1 MNDRDI
7 RSAFDNLKS
16 DVMTNVRTD
25 DRLDHITGRSRLQWR
40 PAVAV
45 LSGAAV
51 VALVIGGAILA
62 IQPSGDPDPVPP
74 ATGGSTTSIVDTTTS
89 NVAPVLPVP
98 PLGSVVIANRDVVG
112 LQEGDGYIAYLADRV
127 VGDGSGGVVVQI
139 DQRFNQI
146 SSAGEGRTIVR
157 ASEISSDDGPVTIR
171 LEDSVVIDGS
181 VHVLYL
187 VTRGSFERPY
197 QEVWTYDLDSGAS
210 ERLYRRD
217 ELESNI
223 LRVSLA
229 GDTMVVT
236 VAEESNSTYFLFFDA
251 AGRPS
256 AVSNPFG
263 PGRESTD
270 FASPL
275 VQGVLSPDGSTLLY
289 GQIQDVTTGEDGYLF
304 VDLVEWDL
312 AAGVEIRRAEIQLR
326 DGASPNRIDYDG
338 ATVVLGRQRNLITGT
353 PALAP
358 LRIESLDD
366 GIVTELGEAG
376 SPSLIKLRV
385 LDP

>member
-25 DRLDHITGRSRLQWR
+25 DRLDHVTGRSRLQWR
-40 PAVAV
+40 PAVAA

-51 VALVIGGAILA
+51 VALVIAGAILA
-62 IQPSGDPDPVPP
+62 SPPSGDPDPVPP
-74 ATGGSTTSIVDTTTS
+74 ATGGSTTSIVDTTTTT
-89 NVAPVLPVP
+89 VAPALPVP
-98 PLGSVVIANRDVVG
+98 PLGSVVIANRDVLA

-127 VGDGSGGVVVQI
+127 VGDGSGGIVVQI

-146 SSAGEGRTIVR
+146 SFAGEGRTIVS
-157 ASEISSDDGPVTIR
+157 ASEIPADDGPVTIR

-187 VTRGSFERPY
+187 VTGGSFERPY

-217 ELESNI
+217 EIESNI

-236 VAEESNSTYFLFFDA
+236 VAEESNSTYFLFFDT

-256 AVSNPFG
+256 AVPNPFG

-312 AAGVEIRRAEIQLR
+312 AAGVETRRVEIELR
-326 DGASPNRIDYDG
+326 DNASPNRIDYDG
-338 ATVVLGRQRNLITGT
+338 STVVLGRELRQVTGT

-358 LRIESLDD
+358 LRIETLDD